1 MAIVAIATTL
11 ATVNAQTSTF
21 AGMSNN
27 QLRQELTS
35 TPWRA
40 EVKMASAGQDV
51 DVLTIS
57 QTEDG
62 DTTVF
67 WQIRPYT
74 GFRLG
79 AEAGFS
85 ATWRKNGANRLG
97 AAVNIGIGYVRRSW
111 GFDFFAGLNGLGK
124 EKGLMQLTL
133 QPFYTP
139 LRWGSADNNR
149 FDIGLIGGVQ
159 QASASS
165 AVRFE
170 DSNSWSNQ
178 RLSTNLPR
186 LCGGAFIK
194 LAHRQFMGGHEFGV
208 KISAVMYMPTS
219 HYSHHSSVVENGKE
233 EEVLDKKSRFEN
245 AHVQLQVSLTW
256 SFCTG
261 KVKKNY

>member
-1 MAIVAIATTL
+1 MAIVAISTL
-11 ATVNAQTSTF
+11 ANATAQTSSF
-21 AGMSNN
+21 SGMSNN
-27 QLRQELTS
+27 ELRKELES
-35 TPWRA
+35 TPWKS

-67 WQIRPYT
+67 WQLRPYT
-74 GFRLG
+74 GFRFN
-79 AEAGFS
+79 AELGFS
-85 ATWRKNGANRLG
+85 ADWQKKGENRFG
-97 AAVNIGIGYVRRSW
+97 GAVNVGIGYVRRSW

-170 DSNSWSNQ
+170 DSTSWSNQ

-186 LCGGAFIK
+186 LCGGAFFK

-208 KISAVMYMPTS
+208 KISAIMYMPTS
-219 HYSHHSSVVENGKE
+219 RYSHYSSVVEEDGKE
-233 EEVLDKKSRFEN
+233 DEVLNAKSRFEN
-245 AHVQLQVSLTW
+245 AHIQLQVSLTW